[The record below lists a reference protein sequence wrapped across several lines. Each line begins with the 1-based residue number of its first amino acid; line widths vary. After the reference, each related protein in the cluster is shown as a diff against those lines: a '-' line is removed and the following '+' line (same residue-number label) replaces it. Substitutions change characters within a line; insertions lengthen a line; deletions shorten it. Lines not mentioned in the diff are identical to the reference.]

1 MAAKLLEKLLDKSE
15 EIQVYYE
22 GKEGLRMCEM
32 KQKINRPY
40 WITLRFEYK
49 TKRGRYIS
57 FNFSLG
63 ISPSAT
69 NIYQNFSSKDKSTTF
84 ELRVVFSEVIDIF
97 LEEVLPALAPNAYI
111 NIKQKPV
118 NYSVSYLKVK
128 ERKYKN

>member
-63 ISPSAT
+63 ISPSAK
-69 NIYQNFSSKDKSTTF
+69 NIYQNFGSNRHFLRRSIASTCSKC
-84 ELRVVFSEVIDIF
+84 L
-97 LEEVLPALAPNAYI
+97 Y
-111 NIKQKPV
+111 
-118 NYSVSYLKVK
+118 
-128 ERKYKN
+128 KY

>member
-1 MAAKLLEKLLDKSE
+1 MWELLEKLLDKSE

-22 GKEGLRMCEM
+22 GKKGLRMCEV
-32 KQKINRPY
+32 KQKVNRPY

-49 TKRGRYIS
+49 TKRGRYAS

-69 NIYQNFSSKDKSTTF
+69 NIYQNFSAKDKATTF
-84 ELRVVFSEVIDIF
+84 EIRVVFSEVIDTF
-97 LEEVLPALAPNAYI
+97 LEEVLPVFAPNAYI

-118 NYSVSYLKVK
+118 NYSASYLKVT